1 MKFSF
6 VVTAYNIED
15 YIGPCL
21 DSLAP
26 CLRPGDQLI
35 VVDDG
40 SGDGT
45 CDEILNRLAC
55 LEGRGIELCPIFLG
69 ANTHGG
75 VGIPANVALTEVR
88 GEALFFVDGD
98 DLMEAAGFLAARQ
111 TYEARPSD
119 LLIAN
124 YRVYDAGCDRYM
136 PPADQPLWTRGA
148 AVRDPEARR
157 HLALQ
162 MIGVPWRKI
171 YRTDFLRAAG
181 LRFPEGDFFYE
192 DNPFHWQ
199 ACLAAGDIRF
209 LDRSVCAHRVG
220 RVGQTMAAHGIELT
234 AFFDHYETILSLL
247 PDGGYRPDALRW
259 LLENMAWHIERLDP
273 GAHWIY
279 ALRAQETLSAV
290 PEADWQALRHD
301 PVALRAWGVARVL
314 AAGDLA
320 AVISGWQ
327 GQAVMR
333 RLADLEGRL
342 QHLSDEMHRQQQT
355 LGTVN
360 HWMDGQRAL
369 QEFRALKAMARS
381 GLGGPKDAE

>member
-1 MKFSF
+1 MRFSF

-21 DSLAP
+21 DSLTP

-40 SGDGT
+40 SSD
-45 CDEILNRLAC
+45 CSCEEIMARLAP

-69 ANTHGG
+69 ANTQGG
-75 VGIPANVALTEVR
+75 VGIPANVALSEVR

-98 DLMEAAGFLAARQ
+98 DLLEAGGFMAARQ
-111 TYEARPSD
+111 AYEARPSD

-124 YRVYDAGCDRYM
+124 YRVYDAALDRYM
-136 PPADQPLWTRGA
+136 PPADQPLWARVPGA
-148 AVRDPEARR
+148 RDPEARR

-171 YRTDFLRAAG
+171 YRVAFLRAAG

-199 ACLAAGDIRF
+199 ACLAAKEIRF
-209 LDRSVCAHRVG
+209 LDRSVCAHRVA
-220 RVGQTMAAHGIELT
+220 RAGQTMAAQGAELT

-247 PDGGYRPDALRW
+247 PDRRYRPDALRW

-273 GAHWIY
+273 GAHWVY
-279 ALRAQETLSAV
+279 ALRAQEVLAAV

-301 PVALRAWGVARVL
+301 PVALRSWGVARAL

-333 RLADLEGRL
+333 RLADLEGHL
-342 QHLSDEMHRQQQT
+342 AHLSGEMDRQQRA
-355 LGTVN
+355 LGGVQD
-360 HWMDGQRAL
+360 WAEGQRAL
-369 QEFRALKAMARS
+369 QEFRALKALAGERQADET
-381 GLGGPKDAE
+381 G